1 MFRSLIAVTAALVWL
16 CAPTNTSAEP
26 FINQI
31 MVNGINYAY
40 HTDAYFKNLR
50 ETFCTAI
57 HSDHK
62 WYCDQDTE
70 ELEKRWHKIHFRVR
84 IIDAKDETKVAA
96 VMEEIAELAIEGQE
110 FEREHDRMRQPPTA
124 EELLF
129 RQF

>member
-1 MFRSLIAVTAALVWL
+1 MFRSLISVTAALVWL

-31 MVNGINYAY
+31 MVNGIKYAY

-70 ELEKRWHKIHFRVR
+70 ELEKRWHKRS
-84 IIDAKDETKVAA
+84 
-96 VMEEIAELAIEGQE
+96 EEHTSELQSQFHIVC
-110 FEREHDRMRQPPTA
+110 R
-124 EELLF
+124 LLLDTHT
-129 RQF
+129 